1 MHLLHTARLMKI
13 NSAGLARCSSVG
25 STTRKHPCTLSHVFV
40 LALNFSSSGDLS
52 VDVSDDTQVKKK
64 IPLSAAAPRALQ
76 ELQASSFAKPEVG
89 GMLRWLWNVGG
100 ARTTRL
106 LPLSKEVSSHSRIPE
121 NRKTNCFIRAAADFF
136 SLRADNDGMR
146 LSSSSGC

>member
-1 MHLLHTARLMKI
+1 MKI
-13 NSAGLARCSSVG
+13 NSTGLARCSSVG
-25 STTRKHPCTLSHVFV
+25 CTTGKQPCTLSNFFV
-40 LALNFSSSGDLS
+40 LALNFSSSGDLR
-52 VDVSDDTQVKKK
+52 VDVSDNTQVKKT
-64 IPLSAAAPRALQ
+64 SAAAPRALQ
-76 ELQASSFAKPEVG
+76 ELQASGFAKPEVR

-136 SLRADNDGMR
+136 SLRADNDGVS

>member
-13 NSAGLARCSSVG
+13 NSAGLARCSPVG
-25 STTRKHPCTLSHVFV
+25 SCTLSHVFV
-40 LALNFSSSGDLS
+40 LAPNFSSSGDLS
-52 VDVSDDTQVKKK
+52 VDVSDNTQVKKK

-76 ELQASSFAKPEVG
+76 ELQASGCAKPEVG

-106 LPLSKEVSSHSRIPE
+106 LPLSKEVFLSRP
-121 NRKTNCFIRAAADFF
+121 D
-136 SLRADNDGMR
+136 S
-146 LSSSSGC
+146 